1 MLTDRE
7 RVTSDIQ
14 YECNAHRICV
24 QNSVKNTMCWMTEN
38 VMYAI
43 FEFHM
48 SKAGNV
54 WWYIGTA
61 AWNGQWSYT
70 KSATKVNARTLW
82 KTIHNGKIIQ
92 KLYATPVEM
101 STLSFPINSSRL
113 FIKFGLCA
121 PSEEDNSVFIDRAG
135 KLMRTIYR
143 NWTANF
149 ELELCL
155 FRLNSC
161 STDSN
166 ELNVEFIVDKK
177 KQRTVNRVKSRK
189 CLCPTATICM
199 HTFRGKSS
207 IERII

>member
-1 MLTDRE
+1 MCTKFREEYYVLNDRKCYVCYIWIPYVKSWE
-7 RVTSDIQ
+7 RLMVYWYSSMKRSMVIQ
-14 YECNAHRICV
+14 H
-24 QNSVKNTMCWMTEN
+24 
-38 VMYAI
+38 
-43 FEFHM
+43 
-48 SKAGNV
+48 
-54 WWYIGTA
+54 
-61 AWNGQWSYT
+61 
-70 KSATKVNARTLW
+70 ATKVNARTLW

-92 KLYATPVEM
+92 KLYAKPVEM

-135 KLMRTIYR
+135 KLMKTIYR

-177 KQRTVNRVKSRK
+177 KRRTVNRVKSRK